1 LADIREDPMFRQL
14 LQTFDTQ
21 RLSRRGLLRS
31 GAAVAGA
38 GALAAC
44 GTKGTKTADTG
55 EVPATSGA
63 AGAPTSGAAAAG
75 SSGAPAPTA
84 AAAEPTYPDKSATD
98 KKVNW
103 SNWPLYI
110 DIAAKG
116 KGHPTIDAFTKS
128 TGIKVTY
135 TEDVN
140 DNDEF
145 FGKVKPQLS
154 SGQDTGRD
162 IIVLTDW
169 MAGRLI
175 RLGWVEKLDKTK
187 IPNASNLIASLA
199 KPGFDPT
206 RDYSLPWQS
215 GMTGVAYNSK
225 ATGGVKVETI
235 DQLLTDKKLKGK
247 VTALTE
253 MRDTMGLLLLSMG
266 KDPSNFTDDDF
277 GAAIDKLQKAVSDG
291 QIRQFTGN
299 DYAPLLGKGTVAA
312 CIAWSGDVIQLQS
325 DNKDIEFVT
334 PSTGAMLWADNMMI
348 PQKAQH
354 RANAEE
360 LMNYYYQPHVA
371 ALVADYVNYICP
383 VQGAQE
389 EMVKIDKAAASNPLI
404 FPSAAVLGQTHIFK
418 ALTTAQETNYNN
430 MFTKVTGA

>member
-14 LQTFDTQ
+14 LQAQ
-21 RLSRRGLLRS
+21 RLSRRGLMR
-31 GAAVAGA
+31 GGVTVAGA

-44 GTKGTKTADTG
+44 GTKGQKTADPG
-55 EVPATSGA
+55 EVGTSSAAGATSAGPAAPGATSGA
-63 AGAPTSGAAAAG
+63 AAPTS
-75 SSGAPAPTA
+75 
-84 AAAEPTYPDKSATD
+84 AAEPTYDDKSATD

-110 DIAAKG
+110 DVDAKG
-116 KGHPTIDAFTKS
+116 KGHPTLDAFTKAS
-128 TGIKVTY
+128 GIKVAY

-154 SGQDTGRD
+154 AGQDTGRD
-162 IIVLTDW
+162 IITLTDW

-187 IPNASNLIASLA
+187 IPNSKNLIASLA

-215 GMTGVAYNSK
+215 GMTGIAYNSK

-235 DQLLTDKKLKGK
+235 DQLFTDKALKGK

-277 GAAIDKLQKAVSDG
+277 GAAIDKLQKAVSDK

-312 CIAWSGDVIQLQS
+312 CVAWSGDVIQLQS
-325 DNKDIEFVT
+325 DNKDIKFVT
-334 PSTGAMLWADNMMI
+334 PDTGAMLWADNMMI
-348 PQKAQH
+348 PIKAQH
-354 RANAEE
+354 RANAEA
-360 LMNYYYQPHVA
+360 LMDYYYQPEVA
-371 ALVADYVNYICP
+371 AAVADYVNYICP
-383 VQGAQE
+383 VQGAQD
-389 EMVKIDKAAASNPLI
+389 EMAKIDKDAAANPLI
-404 FPSAAVLGQTHIFK
+404 FPSAAVLAKTHIFK
-418 ALTTAQETNYNN
+418 ALTTAQEANYNK